1 MPETGADQGRGH
13 WRLHRQERQA
23 FEDKYSA
30 IIGVK
35 IYPHWLRQTMAK
47 RFLQDNANDLVSL
60 GQIPGHESLNTTR
73 RYSLKSAED
82 LAQGA
87 ERMGW

>member
-35 IYPHWLRQTMAK
+35 IHPHLLRQTMAHQC
-47 RFLQDNANDLVSL
+47 LADN
-60 GQIPGHESLNTTR
+60 
-73 RYSLKSAED
+73 
-82 LAQGA
+82 
-87 ERMGW
+87 